1 MAYELDKL
9 KILLVDDDSSM
20 RFLVRDLLKAFGVG
34 DIQTANDGQAAYQAL
49 RKFAADIVI
58 ADWVMKPMN
67 GLEFLQKVRNEP
79 DSPNPYVPMI
89 MLTGYTDADRVLA
102 CRDAGVTS
110 YLAKPITPQT
120 LYSRIVSVIEDKR
133 PFVRTDCY
141 FGPDL
146 GDATPTAAASSN
158 SGKEAVFEI

>member
-1 MAYELDKL
+1 MAYELNKL

-20 RFLVRDLLKAFGVG
+20 RFLVRDVLKAFGVG

-49 RKFAADIVI
+49 RSYAADIVI

-79 DSPNPYVPMI
+79 DSPNPFVPMI
-89 MLTGYTDADRVLA
+89 MLTGYTDIDRVMA
-102 CRDAGVTS
+102 CRNAGVTS
-110 YLAKPITPQT
+110 YLAKPITPET
-120 LYSRIVSVIEDKR
+120 LYKRIVSVIEDKR
-133 PFVRTDCY
+133 PFVRTDNY

-146 GDATPTAAASSN
+146 GDATPVAVAPTEGESD
-158 SGKEAVFEI
+158 AVFEI

>member
-1 MAYELDKL
+1 MAYELSNL

-20 RFLVRDLLKAFGVG
+20 RFLVRDLLKAFGIG
-34 DIQTANDGQAAYQAL
+34 DVQTANDGQAAYQAL
-49 RKFAADIVI
+49 RNFVADIVI

-89 MLTGYTDADRVLA
+89 MLTGYTDVDRVMA
-102 CRDAGVTS
+102 CRNAGVTS
-110 YLAKPITPQT
+110 YLAKPITPET
-120 LYSRIVSVIEDKR
+120 LYKRIVSVIEDER
-133 PFVRTDCY
+133 PFVRTESY

-146 GDATPTAAASSN
+146 GDATPTAVVSSN
-158 SGKEAVFEI
+158 SDKEAVFEI